1 MAKEKGLIDQSSKWI
16 KNVGDA
22 YMKMQQE
29 EADERNVVPSEE
41 VQQLEEGAVLG
52 DIKKKA
58 KIKAKSN
65 VETERTANE
74 VPKPSRKRSLR
85 PNREKRPVGAQ

>member
-1 MAKEKGLIDQSSKWI
+1 MSKTKGLIDQSSKWI

-29 EADERNVVPSEE
+29 EADERNATPSEE

-58 KIKAKSN
+58 KIKAKSSA
-65 VETERTANE
+65 ETERTSNE

-85 PNREKRPVGAQ
+85 PEREKHSTGPE